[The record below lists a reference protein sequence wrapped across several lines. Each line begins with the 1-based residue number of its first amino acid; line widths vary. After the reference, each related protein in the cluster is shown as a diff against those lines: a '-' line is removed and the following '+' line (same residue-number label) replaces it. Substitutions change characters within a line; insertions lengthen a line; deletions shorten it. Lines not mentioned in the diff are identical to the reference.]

1 MVTII
6 DLGNTRN
13 FIDSKL
19 VKSMGLRVAP
29 LQNFQLSMVSDTM
42 MDYKGMVKGL
52 NCN

>member
-6 DLGNTRN
+6 DLGNSHN

-19 VKSMGLRVAP
+19 VKTMGLRVVP
-29 LQNFQLSMVSDTM
+29 LQNFHPLMVSDTM
-42 MDYKGMVKGL
+42 MDYKGFVKGL